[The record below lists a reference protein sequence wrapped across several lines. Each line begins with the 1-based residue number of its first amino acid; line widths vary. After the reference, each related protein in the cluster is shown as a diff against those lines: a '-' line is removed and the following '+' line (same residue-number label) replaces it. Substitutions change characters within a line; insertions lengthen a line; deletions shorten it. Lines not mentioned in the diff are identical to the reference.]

1 MKKIKGL
8 LTLLRFELPVA
19 AGICVVMGQMLALG
33 KFASATTSVFGFF
46 SVFFISASILVM
58 NDVIDVET
66 DRVNSPHRP
75 IPSGLV
81 TANEA
86 LAFSIL
92 ILVLGLGLSYL
103 INLFSFIAAVLLAF
117 IGYLY
122 NRHLKKRGL
131 IGNLLVS
138 FSVGMTFIFGG
149 ITVGN
154 PYNKTVVF
162 FGIIAAL
169 IDLGE
174 EIAADAMD
182 VKGDL
187 LIDSKSIAIKYG
199 KKTALMFSGIIFSL
213 AVLLSIIPF
222 ILKWFSLTYLIPILI
237 MDFLIIYPVVKLL
250 NSKDDEGRKFI
261 RWIYLGATFGLI
273 FFLIFRMFNIE

>member
-122 NRHLKKRGL
+122 NRHLKKSGL

-237 MDFLIIYPVVKLL
+237 MDFFIIYPVVKLL